1 MLNFVLILLIILEIF
16 LTIYCVRK
24 LLEYNKKIV
33 VLNNELKLYGDLF
46 LRKLIQFRK
55 SIKKI
60 NKVVFFI
67 TNEKFLRIKK
77 IVSLVF
83 EAIQIIILIRSF
95 KYKKGLKFN
104 FENLKK
110 LFFSLLFFCGFSRIY
125 YPWTPLMFATVRLFE
140 MVKLIDTIICCPT

>member
-16 LTIYCVRK
+16 LTAFCVRK
-24 LLEYNKKIV
+24 LLEYNKKVV

-46 LRKLIQFRK
+46 LRQLIQFRK

-110 LFFSLLFFCGFSRIY
+110 LFFSQAFKAILDKIILSLKSC
-125 YPWTPLMFATVRLFE
+125 
-140 MVKLIDTIICCPT
+140 TI

>member
-46 LRKLIQFRK
+46 LRQLIQFRK

-110 LFFSLLFFCGFSRIY
+110 LLFSQAF
-125 YPWTPLMFATVRLFE
+125 
-140 MVKLIDTIICCPT
+140 KTILDKIILSLKSCTI

>member
-46 LRKLIQFRK
+46 LRQLIQFRK

-77 IVSLVF
+77 IVSLVI

-95 KYKKGLKFN
+95 KYKKGIKFN

-110 LFFSLLFFCGFSRIY
+110 LFFSQAFKAILDKIILSLKSC
-125 YPWTPLMFATVRLFE
+125 
-140 MVKLIDTIICCPT
+140 TI

>member
-46 LRKLIQFRK
+46 LRQLIQFRK

-77 IVSLVF
+77 IVSLVI

-110 LFFSLLFFCGFSRIY
+110 LFFSQAFKAILDKIILSLKSC
-125 YPWTPLMFATVRLFE
+125 
-140 MVKLIDTIICCPT
+140 TI

>member
-1 MLNFVLILLIILEIF
+1 MLNFVLILLTILEIF

-46 LRKLIQFRK
+46 LRQLIQFRK

-67 TNEKFLRIKK
+67 TNEKFSRIKK

-110 LFFSLLFFCGFSRIY
+110 LFFSQAFKAILDKIILSLKSC
-125 YPWTPLMFATVRLFE
+125 
-140 MVKLIDTIICCPT
+140 TI

>member
-1 MLNFVLILLIILEIF
+1 MLNFVLILLTILEIF

-46 LRKLIQFRK
+46 LRQLIQFRK

-104 FENLKK
+104 YENLKK
-110 LFFSLLFFCGFSRIY
+110 LFFSQAFKAILDKIILSLKSC
-125 YPWTPLMFATVRLFE
+125 
-140 MVKLIDTIICCPT
+140 TI

>member
-46 LRKLIQFRK
+46 LRQLVQFRK

-110 LFFSLLFFCGFSRIY
+110 LFFSQAFKAILDKIILSLKSC
-125 YPWTPLMFATVRLFE
+125 
-140 MVKLIDTIICCPT
+140 TI

>member
-46 LRKLIQFRK
+46 LRQLIQFRK

-110 LFFSLLFFCGFSRIY
+110 LFFSQAFKAILDKIILSLKSC
-125 YPWTPLMFATVRLFE
+125 
-140 MVKLIDTIICCPT
+140 TI

>member
-110 LFFSLLFFCGFSRIY
+110 LLFSQAFKAILDKIILSLKSC
-125 YPWTPLMFATVRLFE
+125 
-140 MVKLIDTIICCPT
+140 TI

>member
-24 LLEYNKKIV
+24 LLEYNKKII
-33 VLNNELKLYGDLF
+33 VLNNELKLRGDLF
-46 LRKLIQFRK
+46 LGQLIQFRK

-110 LFFSLLFFCGFSRIY
+110 LLFSQAF
-125 YPWTPLMFATVRLFE
+125 
-140 MVKLIDTIICCPT
+140 KTILDKIILSLKSCTI

>member
-110 LFFSLLFFCGFSRIY
+110 LFFSQAFKAILDKIILSLKSC
-125 YPWTPLMFATVRLFE
+125 
-140 MVKLIDTIICCPT
+140 TI

>member
-77 IVSLVF
+77 IVSLVI

-110 LFFSLLFFCGFSRIY
+110 LFFSQAFKAILDKIILSLKSC
-125 YPWTPLMFATVRLFE
+125 
-140 MVKLIDTIICCPT
+140 TI

>member
-1 MLNFVLILLIILEIF
+1 MLNFVLILLTILEIF

-46 LRKLIQFRK
+46 LRQLIQFRK

-110 LFFSLLFFCGFSRIY
+110 LFFSQAFKAILDKIILSLKSC
-125 YPWTPLMFATVRLFE
+125 
-140 MVKLIDTIICCPT
+140 TI

>member
-24 LLEYNKKIV
+24 LFEYNIKIV

-110 LFFSLLFFCGFSRIY
+110 LLFSQAFKAILDKIILSLKSC
-125 YPWTPLMFATVRLFE
+125 
-140 MVKLIDTIICCPT
+140 TI

>member
-83 EAIQIIILIRSF
+83 EAIQIIILICSF

-110 LFFSLLFFCGFSRIY
+110 LLFSQAFKAILDKIILSLKSC
-125 YPWTPLMFATVRLFE
+125 
-140 MVKLIDTIICCPT
+140 TI

>member
-1 MLNFVLILLIILEIF
+1 M
-16 LTIYCVRK
+16 
-24 LLEYNKKIV
+24 EYNKKIV

-110 LFFSLLFFCGFSRIY
+110 LLFSQAFKAILDKIILSLKSC
-125 YPWTPLMFATVRLFE
+125 
-140 MVKLIDTIICCPT
+140 TI

>member
-110 LFFSLLFFCGFSRIY
+110 LLFSQAF
-125 YPWTPLMFATVRLFE
+125 
-140 MVKLIDTIICCPT
+140 KTILDKIILSLKSCTI

>member
-1 MLNFVLILLIILEIF
+1 M
-16 LTIYCVRK
+16 
-24 LLEYNKKIV
+24 EYNKKIV

-95 KYKKGLKFN
+95 KYKK
-104 FENLKK
+104 
-110 LFFSLLFFCGFSRIY
+110 
-125 YPWTPLMFATVRLFE
+125 
-140 MVKLIDTIICCPT
+140 

>member
-1 MLNFVLILLIILEIF
+1 MLNFVLILLTILEIF

-33 VLNNELKLYGDLF
+33 VLNNELKLYGDLL
-46 LRKLIQFRK
+46 LRQLIQFRK

-110 LFFSLLFFCGFSRIY
+110 LFFSQAFKAILDKIILSLKSC
-125 YPWTPLMFATVRLFE
+125 
-140 MVKLIDTIICCPT
+140 TI

>member
-33 VLNNELKLYGDLF
+33 VLNNELELYGDLF
-46 LRKLIQFRK
+46 LRQLIQFRK

-110 LFFSLLFFCGFSRIY
+110 LFFSQAFKAILDKIILSLKSC
-125 YPWTPLMFATVRLFE
+125 
-140 MVKLIDTIICCPT
+140 TI

>member
-95 KYKKGLKFN
+95 KYKK
-104 FENLKK
+104 
-110 LFFSLLFFCGFSRIY
+110 
-125 YPWTPLMFATVRLFE
+125 
-140 MVKLIDTIICCPT
+140 